1 MIHFSPEPH
10 KIGIRISQQLARI
23 QLPPTSTMSG
33 KSHNKVVMGE
43 LQSLKF
49 QNAPNNDEWCY

>member
-10 KIGIRISQQLARI
+10 KVGIRISQQLARI

-49 QNAPNNDEWCY
+49 QNALNSDG